1 MPDAHSPAAAHQ
13 QHFLPLS
20 AAGVGREAS
29 GRLAGGGRRSAA
41 AEGAGRPRR
50 GGGAKR
56 AGGLWGRGRA
66 GVGARLGPTPS
77 RAPAAAGRT
86 QLPLRVPSPPSLPL
100 RPAPVRVRA
109 SGSACAEPPTYCSRW
124 RCCGVGRPRT
134 EMNQ

>member
-20 AAGVGREAS
+20 AAGAGREAS
-29 GRLAGGGRRSAA
+29 GRLGGGGRRSAA

-77 RAPAAAGRT
+77 RAPAAGGPDATAAPR
-86 QLPLRVPSPPSLPL
+86 PLAALLAPSP
-100 RPAPVRVRA
+100 
-109 SGSACAEPPTYCSRW
+109 
-124 RCCGVGRPRT
+124 RPR
-134 EMNQ
+134 QSARQR